1 MNTLIKTI
9 ATGVMVSFLTTN
21 TFALNGKHTTPEKEI
36 QKHLAFPNVLVPVS
50 KTESTKVEVL
60 FTTQEDGQVNF
71 VIAKTYNEQLKKEIE
86 KNFAKLVLKSIKP
99 NVCYGVTLN
108 LKTV

>member
-1 MNTLIKTI
+1 MKPFIKI
-9 ATGVMVSFLTTN
+9 VATSIITCTMSIN
-21 TFALNGKHTTPEKEI
+21 TFALNNKHTTPEKEI
-36 QKHLAFPNVLVPVS
+36 QKHLAFPNVLMPLS

-60 FTTQEDGQVNF
+60 FTVQEDGQVNF
-71 VIAKTYNEQLKKEIE
+71 VLAKTNNEQLKKGIE
-86 KNFAKLVLKSIKP
+86 KNFAKLVLKTIKP